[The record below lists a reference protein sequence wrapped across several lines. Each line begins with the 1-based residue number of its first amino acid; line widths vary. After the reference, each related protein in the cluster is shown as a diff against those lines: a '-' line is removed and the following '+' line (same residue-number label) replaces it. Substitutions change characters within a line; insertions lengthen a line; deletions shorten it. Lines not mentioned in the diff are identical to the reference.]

1 MVSILPRG
9 PLHGPLTALLLSVLL
24 LSAPACLKSQA
35 SCSVCGRTECRAMVF
50 TIHLKDGSDKNTCCP
65 RCGLHYLEGEHPAV
79 ASLSVRDF
87 ATAKTIDAEGAVYV
101 DGSDVTP
108 CTSMEE
114 GAPPGDERGCCL
126 KPVYDRCTPSLIAF
140 ASRDTARKFADV
152 HGGIIRTFAEVR
164 AQKPPSSRSSG

>member
-9 PLHGPLTALLLSVLL
+9 PRHGPWAVSLLLALLVF
-24 LSAPACLKSQA
+24 APACLKSQA

-50 TIHLKDGSDKNTCCP
+50 TIHLKDGTAKNTCCP

-87 ATAKTIDAEGAVYV
+87 ATAKTLDADAAVYV

-108 CTSMEE
+108 CTSMA

-126 KPVYDRCTPSLIAF
+126 KPVYDRCTPSLIPF

-152 HGGIIRTFAEVR
+152 HGGIVRTFAEVR
-164 AQKPPSSRSSG
+164 ALKPPSPRSSG